1 MVRKHQT
8 HRMVAVLMI
17 MYFTVFTELSNDP
30 FDDFNIPFR
39 LPYGRDDKF
48 RGREEILHQMDGRLR
63 NASEETQRRAVVL
76 YGTGG
81 AGKTEIAVEY
91 AYIHRTKYNSIF
103 WIDCSSQSEIYR
115 HFWKA
120 ADRLVKHYQQVHKG
134 QKSYIE
140 IAARLRLVNL
150 IDDNGSLSTESQHAG
165 QIVDA
170 VKEWISNNQNHQ
182 WLLVFDNYDDI
193 DSFTLQD
200 YVPESPQG
208 SIIITGRRRDLNII
222 SFEIEVEE
230 MSMEEA
236 LEVFVA
242 AARLS
247 EERRVEGKV
256 PQVLLR

>member
-1 MVRKHQT
+1 
-8 HRMVAVLMI
+8 MVAILMI
-17 MYFTVFTELSNDP
+17 MYFTVFTQSTHNP
-30 FDDFNIPFR
+30 FDDFNVPFR
-39 LPYGRDDKF
+39 LPYGRDDGF
-48 RGREEILHQMDGRLR
+48 RGREEILRQMDGRLE
-63 NASEETQRRAVVL
+63 NASEEARRRTVVL
-76 YGTGG
+76 YGIGG

-91 AYIHRTKYNSIF
+91 AYIHRTKYTSIF

-134 QKSYIE
+134 QKNYTE
-140 IAARLRLVNL
+140 IATHLRLVNL

-170 VKEWISNNQNHQ
+170 VKEWISDDRNQQ
-182 WLLVFDNYDDI
+182 WLLVFDNYVDI

-208 SIIITGRRRDLNII
+208 SIIVTSRRRDLNII
-222 SFEIEVEE
+222 SFGIEVEE

-236 LEVFVA
+236 LGVFVA

>member
-63 NASEETQRRAVVL
+63 NASEETQHRAVVL

-193 DSFTLQD
+193 DSFTPQD

-208 SIIITGRRRDLNII
+208 SIIITSRRRDLNII

-242 AARLS
+242 AARLP
-247 EERRVEGKV
+247 EERWVEGKES
-256 PQVLLR
+256 QALLR